1 MILLD
6 EIEKAHPD
14 VFNIL
19 LQVLD
24 DGHITDSNGRKV
36 DFKNTVLIMTSN
48 AGASRIIS
56 PKQLGFVRT
65 IVFTMLTKDELREIA
80 KLFLNNLKEQ
90 LMKNHRIS
98 VKITSNAVSLL
109 ADKGY
114 SETYGARP
122 LRRVIQS
129 EIEDVL
135 ADKILSGELRD
146 EAALTIGAK
155 DKNLT
160 FSIKDASK

>member
-1 MILLD
+1 
-6 EIEKAHPD
+6 
-14 VFNIL
+14 
-19 LQVLD
+19 
-24 DGHITDSNGRKV
+24 
-36 DFKNTVLIMTSN
+36 
-48 AGASRIIS
+48 
-56 PKQLGFVRT
+56 
-65 IVFTMLTKDELREIA
+65 MLTKDELREIA

>member
-1 MILLD
+1 MEEVRQIFKPEFLNR
-6 EIEKAHPD
+6 I
-14 VFNIL
+14 
-19 LQVLD
+19 
-24 DGHITDSNGRKV
+24 DG
-36 DFKNTVLIMTSN
+36 
-48 AGASRIIS
+48 
-56 PKQLGFVRT
+56 T
-65 IVFTMLTKDELREIA
+65 IVFTMLTKEELKEIA
-80 KLFLNNLKEQ
+80 RLFLKNVKEQ
-90 LMKNHRIS
+90 LMKNHQIS
-98 VKITSNAVSLL
+98 MKLTPNAVSLL

-135 ADKILSGELRD
+135 AEKILNGELKD
-146 EAALTIGAK
+146 GTVLTIGAK